1 MNTTN
6 ESSKLSSSKTTMAP
20 TTTVSKSTK
29 KGLVV
34 LAALCMTFFYT
45 GRLSSNGSDG
55 AQFDASLLR
64 GWPRDVDVDPD
75 SCDGQYFFSNYFL
88 IDDTVG
94 TYDCQL
100 TYFDSAESLA
110 AWCGQGFGVTCDS
123 SKKCPELGFT
133 KLMERQSF
141 PPGNPFGWTC
151 AVSYISPK
159 KPVPPCCETGSWLS
173 CNYDRCESETTKDY
187 FCPGLT
193 GKSYCNG
200 FEDCF
205 DEVCDCDEAKNDV
218 CNWAH

>member
-6 ESSKLSSSKTTMAP
+6 ESSELSSSKTTMAP
-20 TTTVSKSTK
+20 TTMTVSKSTK

-151 AVSYISPK
+151 AAGYISPK
-159 KPVPPCCETGSWLS
+159 KPV
-173 CNYDRCESETTKDY
+173 
-187 FCPGLT
+187 
-193 GKSYCNG
+193 
-200 FEDCF
+200 
-205 DEVCDCDEAKNDV
+205 
-218 CNWAH
+218 